1 MIFIHM
7 SDKKAFTGY
16 AQDRAGRLIK
26 RPFFPQDKQTVKIE
40 SGYARSDD
48 QRIGNT
54 SRSGFR
60 HPVQPRIKQQ
70 ISTDQSE

>member
-1 MIFIHM
+1 MIFIPG
-7 SDKKAFTGY
+7 SDEQAFADY
-16 AQDRAGRLIK
+16 AQDCAGRLEK
-26 RPFFPQDKQTVKIE
+26 SPFFPQDEQTVKIE

-48 QRIGNT
+48 QRVRYT

-70 ISTDQSE
+70 ISTDQPE